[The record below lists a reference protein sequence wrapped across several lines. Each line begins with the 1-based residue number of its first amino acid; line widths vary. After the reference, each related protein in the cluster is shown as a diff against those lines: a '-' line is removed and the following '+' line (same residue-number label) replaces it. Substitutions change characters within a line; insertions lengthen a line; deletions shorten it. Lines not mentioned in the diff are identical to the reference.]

1 MMRRIFTVTILLA
14 MISFLL
20 FSCRNDSNMQKKITG
35 KAGELVVV
43 VPKETW
49 EGKVGEAMKKV
60 LMQPQVSLPQ
70 EEPIF
75 NVIDVP
81 PKAFKEIFKTTRN
94 IINVRI
100 SPTLDSAKI
109 EFKKDVWAWPQAVV
123 NIQAQSPESFIDLFN
138 KNSDKIVSYILKAE
152 RNRLQMNYAKYTDQA
167 IKKTL
172 LKKFNIQ
179 LNIPNGFVIADEQDN
194 FIWMRYDTPEITQGI
209 AVYTFPYTS
218 DSTFTTGYLLSK
230 RDSALEKNIEGPTR
244 KSYMTTEHQIPP
256 TFNIFEFKNNYAA
269 EMRGL
274 WRMENDF
281 MGGPFVN
288 LSVLDISNNRV
299 IMLDGFVYA
308 PRFDKRNYLRQVEA
322 IIYSLE
328 LPDQAKNDK
337 IKSQIR
343 MGN

>member
-1 MMRRIFTVTILLA
+1 
-14 MISFLL
+14 
-20 FSCRNDSNMQKKITG
+20 
-35 KAGELVVV
+35 
-43 VPKETW
+43 
-49 EGKVGEAMKKV
+49 
-60 LMQPQVSLPQ
+60 
-70 EEPIF
+70 
-75 NVIDVP
+75 
-81 PKAFKEIFKTTRN
+81 
-94 IINVRI
+94 
-100 SPTLDSAKI
+100 
-109 EFKKDVWAWPQAVV
+109 
-123 NIQAQSPESFIDLFN
+123 
-138 KNSDKIVSYILKAE
+138 
-152 RNRLQMNYAKYTDQA
+152 
-167 IKKTL
+167 
-172 LKKFNIQ
+172 
-179 LNIPNGFVIADEQDN
+179 
-194 FIWMRYDTPEITQGI
+194 
-209 AVYTFPYTS
+209 
-218 DSTFTTGYLLSK
+218 
-230 RDSALEKNIEGPTR
+230 
-244 KSYMTTEHQIPP
+244 MTTEHQIPP